1 MKDANVIYFDE
12 MVLKM
17 AIDKTYAALME
28 ARTLISE
35 GVPVP
40 EEIILRLENII
51 VTLEEKL
58 LKLVEDEEE

>member
-1 MKDANVIYFDE
+1 
-12 MVLKM
+12 
-17 AIDKTYAALME
+17 ME

-58 LKLVEDEEE
+58 LKLVEGEDD

>member
-1 MKDANVIYFDE
+1 

-28 ARTLISE
+28 ARSLISE